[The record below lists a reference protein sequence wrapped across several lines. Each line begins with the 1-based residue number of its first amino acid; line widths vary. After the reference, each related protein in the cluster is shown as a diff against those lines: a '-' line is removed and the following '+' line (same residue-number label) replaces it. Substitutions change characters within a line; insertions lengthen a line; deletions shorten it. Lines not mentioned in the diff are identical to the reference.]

1 MVIHFVKRT
10 SCYNSTAFP
19 FIGIAAAIL
28 QKNQYH
34 FYRVKAGKVVALR
47 VQSEGEVIEIDN
59 DEAAISNSLQRNHH
73 LPLLQ

>member
-34 FYRVKAGKVVALR
+34 FYRVKSGKVVALL
-47 VQSEGEVIEIDN
+47 V
-59 DEAAISNSLQRNHH
+59 
-73 LPLLQ
+73 